1 MLHAIRD
8 SKKDTLPLDF
18 LANIAEHLL
27 LPEAILLD
35 RTQKT
40 NALIYVYSYGVGAE
54 KAKVILKLDYS
65 AKVRNPETGKKER
78 INMNII
84 RSGQTFE
91 WSEKTESG
99 FANYELLY
107 GKVK

>member
-91 WSEKTESG
+91 WDRKMVESFG
-99 FANYELLY
+99 Q
-107 GKVK
+107 